1 MRTRLF
7 LVLLMVAIVTRNARS
22 QDYFLIDQQ
31 SGDESS
37 RLEIGRLLDM
47 GLPQAQSFTPAF
59 ASIDFV
65 RLKLTVIG
73 GDQGFPASV
82 DVCLWSV
89 WSGRPGGRPLAVSE
103 LEEIPKGWHRYVVF
117 RFQNS
122 VPLTPETTYFIEVR
136 QRSGLYS
143 PQPALYWHGDF
154 RLQYPRGM
162 AWNGSTPVPGLD
174 FWFQEGIVVPEPTTA
189 ALLLV
194 GLGAL
199 GAGRWF
205 WHKGRRGA

>member
-7 LVLLMVAIVTRNARS
+7 LVLLMVTIVTRNARS

-89 WSGRPGGRPLAVSE
+89 WSDRPDGRPLAVSE
-103 LEEIPKGWHRYVVF
+103 LEEIPKGFHGYVVF
-117 RFQNS
+117 R
-122 VPLTPETTYFIEVR
+122 
-136 QRSGLYS
+136 
-143 PQPALYWHGDF
+143 
-154 RLQYPRGM
+154 
-162 AWNGSTPVPGLD
+162 
-174 FWFQEGIVVPEPTTA
+174 
-189 ALLLV
+189 
-194 GLGAL
+194 
-199 GAGRWF
+199 
-205 WHKGRRGA
+205 